1 MNIETFY
8 IIFVLLGFLAE
19 VVNKLIYNSLKNISI
34 LNNDDILFLGFVI
47 NKTKFLE
54 NKNKNENQT
63 LKDWNILFN
72 AAKSAES
79 SNIKTL
85 VNYKFFS
92 RFNIIKFLFLWPIY
106 LIKNTVIY
114 LLMLWGRANIVK
126 RLS

>member
-19 VVNKLIYNSLKNISI
+19 IVNKLIYNSLKNISI
-34 LNNDDILFLGFVI
+34 LNNDEILFFGLVV

-72 AAKSAES
+72 EAKSVES
-79 SNIKTL
+79 SITKIL
-85 VNYKFFS
+85 INYKFFS
-92 RFNIIKFLFLWPIY
+92 RNNIIKFLFLWPIY
-106 LIKNTVIY
+106 LIMTTIIY
-114 LLMLWGRANIVK
+114 LLMLWGRASMVK

>member
-19 VVNKLIYNSLKNISI
+19 IVNKLIYNSLKNISI
-34 LNNDDILFLGFVI
+34 LNNDEILFFGLVV

-72 AAKSAES
+72 EAKSVES
-79 SNIKTL
+79 SITKIL
-85 VNYKFFS
+85 INYKFFS
-92 RFNIIKFLFLWPIY
+92 RYNIIKFLFLWPIY
-106 LIKNTVIY
+106 LIMTTIIY
-114 LLMLWGRANIVK
+114 LLMLRGRASIVK

>member
-19 VVNKLIYNSLKNISI
+19 IVNKLIYNSLKNISI
-34 LNNDDILFLGFVI
+34 LNNDEILFFGLVV

-72 AAKSAES
+72 EAKSVES
-79 SNIKTL
+79 SITKIL
-85 VNYKFFS
+85 INYKFFS

-106 LIKNTVIY
+106 LIMTTIIY
-114 LLMLWGRANIVK
+114 LLMLRGRASIVK